1 MPEASFKGRGFET
14 SRRQLIRRATVL
26 VGAAGLVGA
35 GLAPRRAFAAPAKT
49 DPKVVSYQAT
59 PKGDARCEL
68 CANWQAPNACKLVA
82 GPISPS
88 GWCSLF
94 ARKT

>member
-1 MPEASFKGRGFET
+1 MTEASFVNYHFAT
-14 SRRQLIRRATVL
+14 NRRQAIRGVTALIGVTGA
-26 VGAAGLVGA
+26 VGV
-35 GLAPRRAFAAPAKT
+35 GLAPRAAAAEAKVPP
-49 DPKVVSYQAT
+49 DQVQYQAT

-68 CANWQAPNACKLVA
+68 CANYQAPNACKVVA

-94 ARKT
+94 AKKS

>member
-1 MPEASFKGRGFET
+1 MTET
-14 SRRQLIRRATVL
+14 PFVNHHFGISRRQVIRGVTV
-26 VGAAGLVGA
+26 VIGVTGAVGA
-35 GLAPRRAFAAPAKT
+35 GVMPRAAAAGT
-49 DPKVVSYQAT
+49 KVPQDQVRYQAT

-68 CANWQAPNACKLVA
+68 CANWQAPNACKVVA

-94 ARKT
+94 AKKS